1 MSEVVP
7 KRRTK
12 LNLNQ
17 PNLAYLDPMPR
28 HGYDNYFKEFAPSEL
43 VTYETNYDDE
53 KREISRRL
61 PVMNLWDIDSNG
73 VWKKRQKFYIAESGG
88 YIASHAIG
96 NIEDTVDLK
105 GFFIGGIAKD
115 EATIEENAVMTSG
128 RIEEHAT
135 LGGHS
140 RILGAAVLRGYAKLL
155 NCVEMQGCA
164 EVKDDAVVA
173 GHAKIDD
180 YVVIDGDSRVTGFTT
195 LRNAVHVHNSDLDGI
210 TDLSGNLK
218 LDGLSL
224 KDIKGSDR
232 DGLSQRPESYQST
245 CAICGPLP
253 WSGEDIKIEH

>member
-7 KRRTK
+7 KPRTK

-96 NIEDTVDLK
+96 NIEDT
-105 GFFIGGIAKD
+105 A
-115 EATIEENAVMTSG
+115 AP
-128 RIEEHAT
+128 
-135 LGGHS
+135 
-140 RILGAAVLRGYAKLL
+140 RIL
-155 NCVEMQGCA
+155 E
-164 EVKDDAVVA
+164 
-173 GHAKIDD
+173 
-180 YVVIDGDSRVTGFTT
+180 
-195 LRNAVHVHNSDLDGI
+195 
-210 TDLSGNLK
+210 
-218 LDGLSL
+218 
-224 KDIKGSDR
+224 
-232 DGLSQRPESYQST
+232 
-245 CAICGPLP
+245 
-253 WSGEDIKIEH
+253 